1 MIVKSGS
8 CFKARQG
15 VKTMSITVTE
25 NARARIT
32 AVCGGSP
39 FRIAVDGGAC
49 QGFQYVMDVAETVG
63 DEDETFDFDGVKVV
77 VDRTSLPYLFGSNVD
92 YVSSLVGERFEIS
105 NPNASSTCGCG
116 VSFSV

>member
-1 MIVKSGS
+1 M
-8 CFKARQG
+8 
-15 VKTMSITVTE
+15 ITVTDS
-25 NARARIT
+25 AKSRIE
-32 AVCGGSP
+32 AVCGSSP

-49 QGFQYVMDVAETVG
+49 QGFQYVMDVAEGVAED
-63 DEDETFDFDGVKVV
+63 DEAFDFDGVTVV
-77 VDRTSLPYLFGSNVD
+77 VDRTSLPFLLGSKVD